1 MSITKDL
8 DFIDGAINMLNAALL
23 EKDVKLAETC
33 ITCIQNYLNAEHH
46 PLGFFS
52 AAYLFSG
59 SKN

>member
-1 MSITKDL
+1 MSIIN
-8 DFIDGAINMLNAALL
+8 DFKFIKSAMEMIEAALINEDKEL
-23 EKDVKLAETC
+23 TEAC

-52 AAYLFSG
+52 AAYLFSV